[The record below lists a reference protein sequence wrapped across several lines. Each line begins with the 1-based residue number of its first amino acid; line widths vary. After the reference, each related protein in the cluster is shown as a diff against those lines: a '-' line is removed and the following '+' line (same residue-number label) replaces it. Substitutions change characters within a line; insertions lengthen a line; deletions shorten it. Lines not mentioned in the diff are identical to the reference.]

1 MDRPAT
7 QPPGHGE
14 DEAPA
19 PGELELVRSFLS
31 LHDHPPGDDDGSSPS
46 VESLEWWLRERG
58 LLEPAEEPSP
68 RDLRWALGILEAMR
82 TKVLEQTGS
91 PRDPEAIE
99 SLNMAAR
106 DTGLR
111 LCFGCDDGGRL
122 HTTSTGVRG
131 AMGRLL
137 GLMFLAELDGTWRH
151 FKECSNPTC
160 RSVFYDRSK
169 NHSGRWCSM
178 ASCGNRAKVRAFRE
192 RERSEQ
198 S

>member
-1 MDRPAT
+1 MERPTT

-14 DEAPA
+14 EEVPA
-19 PGELELVRSFLS
+19 PGDLELLRSFVS
-31 LHDHPPGDDDGSSPS
+31 LHDHPPGDDDGSAPS
-46 VESLEWWLRERG
+46 TETLEWWLRERG
-58 LLEPAEEPSP
+58 LLESSKEPSP

-82 TKVLEQTGS
+82 TKVLEHTGS
-91 PRDPEAIE
+91 ARDPEAIE
-99 SLNMAAR
+99 SLNAAAR
-106 DTGLR
+106 DTGLY
-111 LCFGCDDGGRL
+111 LCFGCDDDDRL
-122 HTTSTGVRG
+122 HTTAEGVRG
-131 AMGRLL
+131 AVGRLL
-137 GLMFLAELDGTWRH
+137 GLMFLAELDGTWHH

-192 RERSEQ
+192 RERAAQ

>member
-1 MDRPAT
+1 MERPAT

-14 DEAPA
+14 DETPA

-31 LHDHPPGDDDGSSPS
+31 LHDHPPGDDDGSAPT
-46 VESLEWWLRERG
+46 VETLEWWLRERR
-58 LLEPAEEPSP
+58 LLEASEEPSP

-82 TKVLEQTGS
+82 TKVLEHTGS

-99 SLNMAAR
+99 TLNEAAR
-106 DTGLR
+106 DTGLG
-111 LCFGCDDGGRL
+111 LCFGCDDDDRL
-122 HTTSTGVRG
+122 HTTATGVRG
-131 AMGRLL
+131 AVGRLL
-137 GLMFLAELDGTWRH
+137 GLMFLAELDGTWHH
-151 FKECSNPTC
+151 FKECGNPTC

-192 RERSEQ
+192 RERSAHP
-198 S
+198 